1 MAEIVD
7 QSDVPDYCALQRLDG
22 RVYAV
27 VGAGRGIGRQT
38 AHALRQAGAD
48 LVCIDSD
55 LDRVRIVASEVQG
68 MALQLDATRHQDV
81 VTVFHELFQ
90 SCGRLDGVVDI
101 VGASISR
108 SLLDV
113 DDDLINQTFEL
124 NLFQAIQVTRTAA
137 DIMARSGG
145 GTIVLIGSAAGFA
158 SLPNQ
163 IVYGSAKAALH
174 HFVRCAASELGHVGV
189 RVNAVAP
196 GYVRTERMVARF
208 NDGSWNEITSNTP
221 LQRGGETA
229 DIAGVVLFLSQDLS
243 SFVTGQVIVA
253 DGGLLNPPRVLHA
266 SSARQIS
273 GQLINEQQMQQASP

>member
-1 MAEIVD
+1 MAGIVN
-7 QSDVPDYCALQRLDG
+7 QSVVPDYGALQRLDG
-22 RVYAV
+22 RVFAV

-38 AHALRQAGAD
+38 VHALRQAGAD

-55 LDRVRIVASEVQG
+55 FDWARAVAAEVKG

-81 VTVFHELFQ
+81 VTVFDELVQ
-90 SCGRLDGVVDI
+90 RCGRLDGVVDI
-101 VGASISR
+101 VGASIGR
-108 SLLDV
+108 GLLDV
-113 DDDLINQTFEL
+113 DEEFIAQTFEL
-124 NLFQAIQVTRTAA
+124 NLHQAIHVTRTAA
-137 DIMARSGG
+137 AVMAASGG
-145 GTIVLIGSAAGFA
+145 GTIVLIGSAAGVA

-174 HFVRCAASELGHVGV
+174 HFVRCAASELGHHGV

-196 GYVRTERMVARF
+196 GYVLTERMAERF
-208 NDGSWNEITSNTP
+208 DTESWSEIALNTP

-253 DGGLLNPPRVLHA
+253 DGGLLNPPRVMRA

-273 GQLINEQQMQQASP
+273 GQRVNG

>member
-1 MAEIVD
+1 M
-7 QSDVPDYCALQRLDG
+7 
-22 RVYAV
+22 
-27 VGAGRGIGRQT
+27 
-38 AHALRQAGAD
+38 
-48 LVCIDSD
+48 
-55 LDRVRIVASEVQG
+55 
-68 MALQLDATRHQDV
+68 
-81 VTVFHELFQ
+81 TVFHELFQ

-221 LQRGGETA
+221 LQRLASAT
-229 DIAGVVLFLSQDLS
+229 F
-243 SFVTGQVIVA
+243 
-253 DGGLLNPPRVLHA
+253 A
-266 SSARQIS
+266 SSCA
-273 GQLINEQQMQQASP
+273 LASM

>member
-1 MAEIVD
+1 MAEIID
-7 QSDVPDYCALQRLDG
+7 QGDVPDYCALQRLDG

-38 AHALRQAGAD
+38 AHALRQAGAY

-55 LDRVRIVASEVQG
+55 LERARIVASEVQG
-68 MALQLDATRHQDV
+68 TALQLDATRNQDV
-81 VTVFHELFQ
+81 VTVLHELVQ
-90 SCGRLDGVVDI
+90 NCGRLDGVVDI
-101 VGASISR
+101 VGASVSR

-113 DDDLINQTFEL
+113 DEDFISQTFEL

-145 GTIVLIGSAAGFA
+145 GTIVLIGSAAGVM

-174 HFVRCAASELGHVGV
+174 HFVRCAASELGHQGV

-196 GYVRTERMVARF
+196 GYVLTERMAERF
-208 NDGSWNEITSNTP
+208 DTESWSEIASNTP

-253 DGGLLNPPRVLHA
+253 DGGLLSPARVMRA

-273 GQLINEQQMQQASP
+273 GQRVNG

>member
-1 MAEIVD
+1 
-7 QSDVPDYCALQRLDG
+7 
-22 RVYAV
+22 V

-38 AHALRQAGAD
+38 AHALRQAGAY

-55 LDRVRIVASEVQG
+55 LDRARIVASEVQG
-68 MALQLDATRHQDV
+68 TALQLDATRNQDV
-81 VTVFHELFQ
+81 VTVLHELVQ
-90 SCGRLDGVVDI
+90 NCGRLDGVVDI
-101 VGASISR
+101 VGASVSR
-108 SLLDV
+108 SFLDV
-113 DDDLINQTFEL
+113 DEDFISQTFEL

-145 GTIVLIGSAAGFA
+145 GTIVLIGSAAGVM

-174 HFVRCAASELGHVGV
+174 HFVRCAASELGHQGV

-196 GYVRTERMVARF
+196 GYVLTERMAERF
-208 NDGSWNEITSNTP
+208 DTESWSEIASNTP

-253 DGGLLNPPRVLHA
+253 DGGLLNPPRVMRA

-273 GQLINEQQMQQASP
+273 GQRVNS